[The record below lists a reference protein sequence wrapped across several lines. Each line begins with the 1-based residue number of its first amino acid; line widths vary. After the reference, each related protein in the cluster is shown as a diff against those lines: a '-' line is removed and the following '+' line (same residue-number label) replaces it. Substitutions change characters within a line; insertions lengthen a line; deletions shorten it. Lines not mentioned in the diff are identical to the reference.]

1 MRFCMGQNAGYFKK
15 ANQRYSF
22 FLFRLKKK
30 NASKVDKHVML
41 SYLLLFNKRLEFD
54 FFQLHPKFPRARAK
68 QTRWKFAAFAYYH
81 REKPNLK
88 SLS

>member
-1 MRFCMGQNAGYFKK
+1 
-15 ANQRYSF
+15 
-22 FLFRLKKK
+22 
-30 NASKVDKHVML
+30 ML

-54 FFQLHPKFPRARAK
+54 FFLNSIQNSHVHRPSKLVKNF
-68 QTRWKFAAFAYYH
+68 TAFAYYH

>member
-1 MRFCMGQNAGYFKK
+1 
-15 ANQRYSF
+15 
-22 FLFRLKKK
+22 
-30 NASKVDKHVML
+30 ML

-54 FFQLHPKFPRARAK
+54 FLKLYPKFPRAQAK
-68 QTRWKFAAFAYYH
+68 QAHWKFVAFAYYH